1 MFKRWGY
8 NKDKEND
15 FVTRNDTIDKW
26 DFDLEQAD
34 KEGSIQFAKDHK
46 IWSQLDMIQ
55 LTTNDLG
62 MLHLAQPY
70 LLPWLDEISEAFY
83 ASVLQVESLKQM
95 INQHSSVEK
104 LRVTLRKHIEE
115 MFDGLINEAYVEK
128 RMRIAAIHYRIGL
141 EPKWYMGAF
150 QKVQAVVFERLML
163 HAANPKLAIQVVHSF
178 NKVLNLEQQ
187 LVLEFFEMKRQQAEK
202 EHIRQKDQLHKQ
214 ISKLSEQLASL
225 SVRTN
230 DAIQEMVSYGIELN
244 NSTQQTANS
253 SIATQR
259 NAEEGK
265 KFMNELTVSIQQ
277 IDVDMQQVEQ
287 HMSALKMT
295 TEHIASIAQSI
306 IAIADH
312 THLLSLNASIEAAH
326 AGDRGAGFSIVAKEV
341 NKLAVST
348 KQTVNNIENL
358 IINSTEVTKTVVDV
372 ISAVQNNA
380 GQVRT
385 NAELTMEKF
394 SNIVTGISESASQL
408 NIISNSIQSL
418 SDAIQSISEST
429 EQVASSAEQLNR
441 ISSI

>member
-8 NKDKEND
+8 NKEKQNNHVAHND
-15 FVTRNDTIDKW
+15 MNTKW
-26 DFDLEQAD
+26 DFNLEQAD
-34 KEGSIQFAKDHK
+34 QLGSIQFSEDHK
-46 IWSQLDMIQ
+46 IWSQLKMIQ
-55 LTTNDLG
+55 LTTRDLG
-62 MLHLAQPY
+62 MLRLAQPH

-83 ASVLQVESLKQM
+83 ESVLQVGALKEM

-104 LRVTLRKHIEE
+104 LQITLRKHIEE
-115 MFDGLINEAYVEK
+115 MFDGFINEAYVEK
-128 RMRIAAIHYRIGL
+128 RMRIASIHYRIGL

-150 QKVQAVVFERLML
+150 QKVQAVVFERLMM
-163 HAANPKLAIQVVHSF
+163 HAANPQLAVEVVHSF

-187 LVLEFFEMKRQQAEK
+187 LVLEFFERKRQETEK
-202 EHIRQKDQLHKQ
+202 EHLRQKDELHSQ

-244 NSTQQTANS
+244 NSTQQTANL

-265 KFMNELTVSIQQ
+265 MFMDQLNISIQQ
-277 IDVDMQQVEQ
+277 IDIDMQQVEQ

-306 IAIADH
+306 IEIADH

-326 AGDRGAGFSIVAKEV
+326 AGERGAGFSVVAKEV

-358 IINSTEVTKTVVDV
+358 IVNSSEVTKAVVEV

-380 GQVRT
+380 GQVRI

-394 SNIVTGISESASQL
+394 SNIVLEISESASQL
-408 NIISNSIQSL
+408 NVISDSIQSL

-441 ISSI
+441 ISSV

>member
-8 NKDKEND
+8 NKEKENKH
-15 FVTRNDTIDKW
+15 VARNDMNAKW
-26 DFDLEQAD
+26 DFNQEQAD
-34 KEGSIQFAKDHK
+34 QLGSIQFSENHK
-46 IWSQLDMIQ
+46 IWSQLKMIQ
-55 LTTNDLG
+55 LTEKDLG
-62 MLHLAQPY
+62 MLHMAQPF

-83 ASVLQVESLKQM
+83 ESVLQVGSLKEM

-104 LRVTLRKHIEE
+104 LQITLRKHIEE
-115 MFDGLINEAYVEK
+115 MFDGFINEAYVEK
-128 RMRIAAIHYRIGL
+128 RMRIASIHYRIGL

-150 QKVQAVVFERLML
+150 QKVQAVVFERLMM
-163 HAANPKLAIQVVHSF
+163 HAANPQLAIEVVHSF

-187 LVLEFFEMKRQQAEK
+187 LVLEFFEKKRQEAEK
-202 EHIRQKDQLHKQ
+202 EHLRQKDELHLQ

-265 KFMNELTVSIQQ
+265 MFMDQLNHSIQQ
-277 IDVDMQQVEQ
+277 IDIDMQQVEQ

-306 IAIADH
+306 IGIADH

-326 AGDRGAGFSIVAKEV
+326 AGERGAGFSVVTKEV

-358 IINSTEVTKTVVDV
+358 IVNSSEVTKAVVEV

-380 GQVRT
+380 GQVRI

-394 SNIVTGISESASQL
+394 SNIVSEISESASQL
-408 NIISNSIQSL
+408 NVISNNIQSL

-441 ISSI
+441 ISSL